1 MNYQAPINELRFALQ
16 VHGKLPEILA
26 LPASDGLDAD
36 TVDAVLEEAAR
47 FAEQVL
53 APTNRTGDLHGAKLT
68 NGKVETHPDLVNAY
82 HEYRDAGWAGLR
94 APAEYGGQGLPA
106 VVSAACE
113 EMWCA
118 ANLSLSLLP
127 MLTIGAIE
135 ALFNHADDEQKQV
148 YLPKMCEGAWSGTMN
163 LTEPGAGT
171 DLAQVAVKA
180 VPKDNGAYA
189 ISVHQIFGH
198 DKHRNA
204 LHARRRIGQARA
216 TR

>member
-94 APAEYGGQGLPA
+94 APRLPSAFTRYLGTINIEMPCTPGGA
-106 VVSAACE
+106 
-113 EMWCA
+113 
-118 ANLSLSLLP
+118 
-127 MLTIGAIE
+127 
-135 ALFNHADDEQKQV
+135 
-148 YLPKMCEGAWSGTMN
+148 SG
-163 LTEPGAGT
+163 
-171 DLAQVAVKA
+171 
-180 VPKDNGAYA
+180 
-189 ISVHQIFGH
+189 
-198 DKHRNA
+198 
-204 LHARRRIGQARA
+204 RRAS
-216 TR
+216 TK